1 MSNGD
6 DEFDD
11 TEMVSGFNHTQRAA
25 GFQYSGRSESAPDL
39 ENPTDRLSIPVD
51 DDGFSATA
59 RAPGS
64 IVRAA
69 GDMLQFRN
77 NTHEEDSDGL
87 DEASDAFSQT
97 SVAPITADDID
108 AIAIGSAIDG
118 RFTITGVLG
127 EGGMGKVY
135 QAIQTSINREVAI
148 KVVRPEFAKDPELR
162 ARFEREARLIS
173 SFNHPNIVRLVDY
186 GESAGRLY
194 LAMEF
199 VNGRPIS
206 QLFGKKQILP
216 RYALE
221 MARQVASALI
231 EAHAKGVVHR
241 DLKPDN
247 ILASRLADGT
257 VQYKVL
263 DFGVARTNSSN
274 LTQMGTVCGTPQ
286 YMAPEQARG
295 QTVTP
300 AADLYAVG
308 VLLFEMLCGQLPF
321 VEASVVKLMIRH
333 VQDPPPRVR
342 QLAPHVPKDIDN
354 LVQALL
360 EKMPT
365 DRPGGS
371 DILCAKIDKIMS
383 DHGWTDVV
391 RLPAG
396 PLQDTTVSWE
406 VDPIEEG
413 RKQAALQQ
421 ERQHKEAEAEDLK
434 RKLETERS
442 QNLAAK
448 AADIKSDYD
457 PVEEARRSSMSN
469 TVDEDSHWLAGGVGI
484 SMNDKEVA
492 PEPEEPSG
500 LAALDFSNLELDR
513 PVSEPATPAPAP
525 VITAPPSIMPPTPYS
540 EPTLTAERP
549 APRPANAAPVY
560 SPRPAPVVKSSVNM
574 MLGVFLGVLMLF
586 AVIAAFFV
594 LVKPRLGGS
603 TGIVMTAQGDAKV
616 AFEALAAGGW
626 ELGQIVPSEF
636 GSVKLESGK
645 VTRDGVT
652 LSVSVYDCP
661 TKDDIRNVFRT
672 TVLPSIA
679 YYKSSTVVRIEPV
692 GEAPRADIEQAIGF
706 VSKAIPGGELS
717 NTNLR

>member
-6 DEFDD
+6 DDFDD

-25 GFQYSGRSESAPDL
+25 GFQYSDRPELPDL
-39 ENPTDRLSIPVD
+39 DDATDRLAIPFNGA
-51 DDGFSATA
+51 DGGTH

-64 IVRAA
+64 ILSRA
-69 GDMLQFRN
+69 GEMLQFRN
-77 NTHEEDSDGL
+77 NTQEEESEGL
-87 DEASDAFSQT
+87 DEESDAFSQT
-97 SVAPITADDID
+97 NVVPITPDDID

-118 RFTITGVLG
+118 RFRITGVLG

-148 KVVRPEFAKDPELR
+148 KIVRPEFAKDPELR

-216 RYALE
+216 RHALE

-247 ILASRLADGT
+247 ILAARLADGT

-263 DFGVARTNSSN
+263 DFGVARTNSSD

-300 AADLYAVG
+300 ASDLYAVG
-308 VLLFEMLCGQLPF
+308 VLLFEMLCGRLPF

-342 QLAPHVPKDIDN
+342 DLAPHVPKDIDD
-354 LVQALL
+354 LVQSLL
-360 EKMPT
+360 AKTP
-365 DRPGGS
+365 DGRPAGS
-371 DILCAKIDKIMS
+371 DVLCAKIDKIMS

-396 PLQDTTVSWE
+396 PLQETTLSWE
-406 VDPIEEG
+406 VDPVEEG
-413 RKQAALQQ
+413 RKLAALQQ
-421 ERQHKEAEAEDLK
+421 ERRLKKEAEDLK
-434 RKLETERS
+434 RQLEAERS
-442 QNLAAK
+442 QNLASK
-448 AADIKSDYD
+448 AAQIRSDYD
-457 PVEEARRSSMSN
+457 PVEEARRNSMSN

-484 SMNDKEVA
+484 GMDDKEVA
-492 PEPEEPSG
+492 PEAEKPTG

-513 PVSEPATPAPAP
+513 PVNEPAPATHAPAP
-525 VITAPPSIMPPTPYS
+525 VLAPPSHMPATHS

-549 APRPANAAPVY
+549 APRPANVAPVY
-560 SPRPAPVVKSSVNM
+560 TPRPAPAAKSSINI
-574 MLGVFLGVLMLF
+574 MLGIFLGVLLLV
-586 AVIAAFFV
+586 AVVAVFFV
-594 LVKPRLGGS
+594 LVKPRLGADSGVV
-603 TGIVMTAQGDAKV
+603 ITAKGDAKL
-616 AFEALAAGGW
+616 AFEALSEGGW

-645 VTRDGVT
+645 VTRDGIT

-661 TKDDIRNVFRT
+661 TKDDIRNVFGT
-672 TVLPSIA
+672 TVLPAIA
-679 YYKSSTVVRIEPV
+679 YYKNSTVVRIEPV

-706 VSKAIPGGELS
+706 VSVAIPGGELS
-717 NTNLR
+717 NTKLR

>member
-6 DEFDD
+6 EDFDD

-25 GFQYSGRSESAPDL
+25 GFQYSERTEVAPPLDDP
-39 ENPTDRLSIPVD
+39 EDRFSIPF
-51 DDGFSATA
+51 DGFSDNTQ
-59 RAPGS
+59 RAPGA
-64 IVRAA
+64 IARRASGA
-69 GDMLQFRN
+69 LQFRD
-77 NTHEEDSDGL
+77 THEEESEGL
-87 DEASDAFSQT
+87 DEDSDMFSQT
-97 SVAPITADDID
+97 SVAPIKADDID
-108 AIAIGSAIDG
+108 AMAIGSAIDG
-118 RFTITGVLG
+118 RFRITGVLG

-206 QLFGKKQILP
+206 HLFGNKQIVP
-216 RYALE
+216 RFALD

-263 DFGVARTNSSN
+263 DFGVARTNSSD

-300 AADLYAVG
+300 ASDLYAVG
-308 VLLFEMLCGQLPF
+308 VLLFEMLCGRLPF
-321 VEASVVKLMIRH
+321 VEASVMKLMIRH

-342 QLAPHVPKDIDN
+342 DLAPHVPKDIDD
-354 LVQALL
+354 LVQSLL
-360 EKMPT
+360 AKTPAG
-365 DRPGGS
+365 RPSGS
-371 DILCAKIDKIMS
+371 DVLCSKIDAIMS
-383 DHGWTDVV
+383 HHGWTDVV

-396 PLQDTTVSWE
+396 SLQDTTASWQI
-406 VDPIEEG
+406 DPIAEA
-413 RKQAALQQ
+413 KKAAAALQAKRDQ
-421 ERQHKEAEAEDLK
+421 EKLAEEQRQAAEQSQSLSAKSIDL
-434 RKLETERS
+434 
-442 QNLAAK
+442 Q
-448 AADIKSDYD
+448 SDFD
-457 PVEEARRSSMSN
+457 PVEDARRNSMLN
-469 TVDEDSHWLAGGVGI
+469 TVDEDSHWLSGGVGI
-484 SMNDKEVA
+484 GMDDKPAA
-492 PEPEEPSG
+492 PEPEKPTG
-500 LAALDFSNLELDR
+500 LASLDFSNLELDI
-513 PVSEPATPAPAP
+513 PVSEPTPAPLLTNTP
-525 VITAPPSIMPPTPYS
+525 PPSYNTPAPYVDTTPPAARPTP
-540 EPTLTAERP
+540 RP
-549 APRPANAAPVY
+549 VNL
-560 SPRPAPVVKSSVNM
+560 SSVHGSRPMPAEKSRVNIA
-574 MLGVFLGVLMLF
+574 LGIFLGILLLATV
-586 AVIAAFFV
+586 VAAFIV
-594 LVKPRLGGS
+594 VIRPQLGGS
-603 TGIVMTAQGDAKV
+603 SAVVVTAKGDAKI
-616 AFEALAAGGW
+616 AFEALAAAGW

-636 GSVKLESGK
+636 GTVKLESGK
-645 VTRDGVT
+645 VTRDGVI

-661 TKDDIRNVFRT
+661 TKDDIRNVFGT
-672 TVLPSIA
+672 TVLPAIA
-679 YYKSSTVVRIEPV
+679 YFKDSTVIRIEPV

-717 NTNLR
+717 NTKLR